1 MLILSIYKI
10 MNVFEDILN
19 IVYNTLMMNVLFV
32 MLVTNY
38 LISMKS
44 DIVLKLLTKIIAKFW
59 TILTM
64 MSCLVRLVKT
74 ILFLITLTLIL
85 LWVFVWNWIWL
96 QIVNYMTIF
105 FKKLSVLT
113 DVLSVMIL
121 ISYKMENV
129 FRDKKLPQIV
139 FNKV

>member
-85 LWVFVWNWIWL
+85 L
-96 QIVNYMTIF
+96 
-105 FKKLSVLT
+105 
-113 DVLSVMIL
+113 
-121 ISYKMENV
+121 
-129 FRDKKLPQIV
+129 
-139 FNKV
+139 